1 MEILNYII
9 ENRLI
14 LIPVLYIIGEF
25 IKKTKTINNRW
36 IPLIL
41 MVIGVVFSILMS
53 GDKIINNIIQGVL
66 VSGVTVLGNQIIKQ
80 IEKDDENEM

>member
-25 IKKTKTINNRW
+25 IKKTKIFR
-36 IPLIL
+36 
-41 MVIGVVFSILMS
+41 
-53 GDKIINNIIQGVL
+53 DKN
-66 VSGVTVLGNQIIKQ
+66 
-80 IEKDDENEM
+80 